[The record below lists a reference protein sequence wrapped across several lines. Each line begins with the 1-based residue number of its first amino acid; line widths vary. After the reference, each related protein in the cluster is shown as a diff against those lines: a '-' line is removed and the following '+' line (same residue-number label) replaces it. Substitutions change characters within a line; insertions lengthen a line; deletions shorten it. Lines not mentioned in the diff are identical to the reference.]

1 MNPSNLYKDA
11 IQVDLSNP
19 KVLIAKANSTVLI
32 AKKIDLP
39 VKKSSFF
46 RI

>member
-1 MNPSNLYKDA
+1 MHPSNLYKDA
-11 IQVDLSNP
+11 IQLDLSNH
-19 KVLIAKANSTVLI
+19 KFLIVKENRTVLI

-46 RI
+46 KI